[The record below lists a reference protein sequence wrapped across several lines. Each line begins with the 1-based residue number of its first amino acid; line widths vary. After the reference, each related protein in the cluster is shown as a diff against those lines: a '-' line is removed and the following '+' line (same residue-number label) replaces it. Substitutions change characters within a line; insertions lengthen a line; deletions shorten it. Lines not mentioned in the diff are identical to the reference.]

1 MATDPRAEYD
11 RIADELA
18 AEASTTSSK
27 MFGMPVIKKNGKAFA
42 GFYGANDAMTFK
54 LRGQAHA
61 DALAMPGAKLSD
73 PSGMGRPMKEWVEV
87 PATSASSWPRLARE
101 ALEYLED
108 SLGRQS

>member
-18 AEASTTSSK
+18 AEASTVSSK
-27 MFGMPVIKKNGKAFA
+27 MFSVPVLKKHGKAFA
-42 GFYGANDAMTFK
+42 GYFTAHEAMTFK
-54 LRGQAHA
+54 LRGETHA
-61 DALAMPGAKLSD
+61 EALAMPGAHLFD
-73 PSGMGRPMKEWVEV
+73 PSGEGRPMREWVEV
-87 PATSASSWPRLARE
+87 PAEHASSWPRLARE